1 MAILKALK
9 VTDVADLRTEA
20 SNFRSHASDVQKKTQ
35 EMLTLVEQTNSV
47 WRGDARTK
55 YATQFQGL
63 QDDMTRLFK
72 TCDEYGEDL
81 EKIATNYENAEN
93 DNVQAANA
101 LKADIALV

>member
-20 SNFRSHASDVQKKTQ
+20 SNFRQHAQDIQTKTQ
-35 EMLTLVEQTNSV
+35 EMLNLVEQTSSV

-55 YATQFQGL
+55 YSAQFAGL
-63 QDDMTRLFK
+63 QDDMTKLFN
-72 TCDEYGEDL
+72 TCDEYGADL
-81 EKIATNYENAEN
+81 EQIATNYENAEN
-93 DNVQAANA
+93 DNVATANA